1 MQEVIA
7 QRTKGIIV
15 SNLIALIAAALFVVI
30 TVRRSPSLPRAARR
44 SPATLWRMST
54 VSTTASCS

>member
-7 QRTKGIIV
+7 QRAKGIIV

-44 SPATLWRMST
+44 SPATTLPRSTAPMT
-54 VSTTASCS
+54 VSCS